1 LIREDIHIKDR
12 YIIKVLNHYRK
23 KMNSDSSKSDNILE
37 TENLCNSICNK
48 LDNDLLTHSLINNN
62 SDKNPLFINLY
73 SKNNIKI
80 YSNLLIKR
88 DLIFNKNFMIKNIN
102 NLLTMNSQHINNLYQ
117 LRNQYDIN
125 TINNHINRLICDFE
139 SS

>member
-1 LIREDIHIKDR
+1 
-12 YIIKVLNHYRK
+12 
-23 KMNSDSSKSDNILE
+23 MNSDSSKSDNILE